1 MSHSIEAFLPSI
13 YGVFD
18 IHSFPNVENPYAP
31 DLVLVAGNLSS
42 QVNPLL
48 RLHSECLT
56 GDVFG
61 SLRCDCGS
69 QLHDSL
75 IQIAQHGGLL
85 IYMRQEGRG
94 IGLHHK
100 IEAYHM
106 QDEGLDTVQA
116 NEALG
121 FEPDLRN
128 YDIAVNILKE
138 FGLDSVR
145 LLTNN
150 PNKVYS
156 LEKAGIRVIERIPLI
171 SPFNDYNKNYL
182 NTKREKLGH
191 LFPE

>member
-1 MSHSIEAFLPSI
+1 MNHSIEAFLPTI
-13 YGVFD
+13 YGSFD
-18 IHSFPNVENPYAP
+18 IHSFPNADNPYAP
-31 DLVLVAGNLSS
+31 DLVLISGDLAGMP
-42 QVNPLL
+42 NPMV

-61 SLRCDCGS
+61 SLRCDCGV
-69 QLHDSL
+69 QLQSSL
-75 IQIAQHGGLL
+75 KRIAQEGGML

-106 QDEGLDTVQA
+106 QDSGLDTVQA

-128 YDIAVNILKE
+128 YDIAIGILKL
-138 FGLDSVR
+138 FGLESIR

-150 PNKVYS
+150 PSKVTA
-156 LEKAGIRVIERIPLI
+156 LEDAGIKVVERIPLI

-191 LFPE
+191 LFPK

>member
-1 MSHSIEAFLPSI
+1 MTHSIEAFLPTV
-13 YGVFD
+13 YGSFD
-18 IHSFPNVENPYAP
+18 IHSFPNADNPYAP
-31 DLVLVAGNLSS
+31 DLVLVSGDLDKIK
-42 QVNPLL
+42 NPLV

-56 GDVFG
+56 GDVFA
-61 SLRCDCGS
+61 SMRCDCGV
-69 QLHDSL
+69 QLQTSL
-75 IQIAQHGGLL
+75 ERISAEGGML

-100 IEAYHM
+100 IEAYQM
-106 QDEGLDTVQA
+106 QDTGLDTVQA

-128 YDIAVNILKE
+128 YDIAIEILKD
-138 FGLDSVR
+138 FGLNAIR

-150 PNKVYS
+150 PNKVTA
-156 LEKAGIRVIERIPLI
+156 LKEGGIEVIERIPLI

-191 LFPE
+191 LFPK

>member
-1 MSHSIEAFLPSI
+1 MDISIEAFLPTI
-13 YGVFD
+13 YGSLY
-18 IHSFPNVENPYAP
+18 IHSFPNPDNSYAP
-31 DLVLVAGNLSS
+31 NLVLVSGDLNKLT
-42 QVNPLL
+42 NPMV

-61 SLRCDCGS
+61 SLRCDCGT
-69 QLHDSL
+69 QLKTSL
-75 IQIAQHGGLL
+75 EKIAEQGGVLL
-85 IYMRQEGRG
+85 YMRQEGRG
-94 IGLHHK
+94 IGLHNK

-106 QDEGLDTVQA
+106 QDEGMDTVQA

-128 YDIAVNILKE
+128 YDQAIEILNH
-138 FGLDSVR
+138 FGLKSIR

-150 PNKVYS
+150 PGKVTA
-156 LEKAGIRVIERIPLI
+156 LKNAGIIITERIPLI
-171 SPFNDYNKNYL
+171 SPYNDYNKDYI

>member
-1 MSHSIEAFLPSI
+1 MNHSIEAFLPTIHGS
-13 YGVFD
+13 FD
-18 IHSFPNVENPYAP
+18 IHSYPNAENPYAP
-31 DLVLVAGNLSS
+31 DLVLIATDKSNKGF
-42 QVNPLL
+42 PLV

-61 SLRCDCGS
+61 SLRCDCGI
-69 QLHDSL
+69 QLRISL
-75 IQIAQHGGLL
+75 ERIALEGGMI

-100 IEAYHM
+100 IEAYQM
-106 QDEGLDTVQA
+106 QDSGLDTVQA

-128 YDIAVNILKE
+128 YKMAIEVLKS
-138 FGLDSVR
+138 FGMDSIR

-150 PNKVYS
+150 PRKV
-156 LEKAGIRVIERIPLI
+156 LALQEAGINVVERIPLI
-171 SPFNDYNKNYL
+171 SPYNDYNRNYL

-191 LFPE
+191 LFPK

>member
-1 MSHSIEAFLPSI
+1 MNHSIEAFLPTI
-13 YGVFD
+13 YGSFD
-18 IHSFPNVENPYAP
+18 IHSFPNTDNPYAP
-31 DLVLVAGNLSS
+31 DLVLIAGDLNST
-42 QVNPLL
+42 QYPLV

-61 SLRCDCGS
+61 SMRCDCGV
-69 QLHDSL
+69 QLQNSMER
-75 IQIAQHGGLL
+75 IALEGGMLV
-85 IYMRQEGRG
+85 YMRQEGRG

-106 QDEGLDTVQA
+106 QDSGMDTVQA

-128 YDIAVNILKE
+128 YDIAIAILKH
-138 FGLDSVR
+138 FGLESVR

-150 PNKVYS
+150 PRKVS
-156 LEKAGIRVIERIPLI
+156 ALQNADIKVIERIPLI

-182 NTKREKLGH
+182 NTKREKMGH
-191 LFPE
+191 LFPK

>member
-1 MSHSIEAFLPSI
+1 MNPSIEAFLPTV
-13 YGVFD
+13 YGSFD
-18 IHSFPNVENPYAP
+18 IHSFPNEENPYAP
-31 DLVLVAGNLSS
+31 DLVLISGEIS
-42 QVNPLL
+42 QLTHPLV

-61 SLRCDCGS
+61 SMRCDCGV
-69 QLHDSL
+69 QLQMSMES
-75 IQIAQHGGLL
+75 IALEGGML

-106 QDEGLDTVQA
+106 QDSGMDTVQA

-128 YDIAVNILKE
+128 YDIAVSILKH
-138 FGLDSVR
+138 FGLDSIR

-150 PNKVYS
+150 PGKVVA
-156 LEKAGIRVIERIPLI
+156 LEQAGIKVKERIPLI

-191 LFPE
+191 LFPK